1 MPSTVKIV
9 KRNLCLR
16 ILINT
21 PKREKERQREGETL
35 FCFHY
40 YRVLDP
46 CKLSYRRVCIIPNT
60 YINRCIHLQYDPVWR
75 QAFRLFFFSPMI
87 YRGGK
92 EERLIW
98 SYIIWNCEIR
108 SRALVEAL
116 NRWFSA
122 RHWIIGAQRAMITR

>member
-21 PKREKERQREGETL
+21 PKKERGERETL

-46 CKLSYRRVCIIPNT
+46 YKLSYRRVLYRICT
-60 YINRCIHLQYDPVWR
+60 CINRCIYLQYDPVRR
-75 QAFRLFFFSPMI
+75 QAFRLFFSRSSLLWFI
-87 YRGGK
+87 
-92 EERLIW
+92 EEGRKRLIW